1 MFPFYSYKKTAEM
14 SGEQQRYFT
23 PVCDYS
29 PLLGNNK
36 WPMIL
41 VVYAF
46 QVPFCIARLLP
57 TFCCFKSGKKISL
70 KLLSSTKVVQSA
82 IFKKMGIGLSITL
95 DVNSNFNTLYFLP
108 TSLHL
113 SNKKRLIHTSF
124 SLQIFFKSSSISYF
138 GVKSQSVFKNNNY
151 CFE

>member
-1 MFPFYSYKKTAEM
+1 MAGDIGGLCFSST
-14 SGEQQRYFT
+14 
-23 PVCDYS
+23 
-29 PLLGNNK
+29 
-36 WPMIL
+36 
-41 VVYAF
+41 
-46 QVPFCIARLLP
+46 FCIARLLP

-95 DVNSNFNTLYFLP
+95 DVNSNFITLYFLP

-124 SLQIFFKSSSISYF
+124 SLQIF
-138 GVKSQSVFKNNNY
+138 
-151 CFE
+151 